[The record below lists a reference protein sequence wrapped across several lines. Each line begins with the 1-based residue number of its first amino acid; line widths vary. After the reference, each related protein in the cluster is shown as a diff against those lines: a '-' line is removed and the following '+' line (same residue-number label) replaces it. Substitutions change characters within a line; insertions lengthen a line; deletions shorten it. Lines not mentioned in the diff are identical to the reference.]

1 MHLPTVLPRSDTSTG
16 SFTVCPT
23 ADLYKERKFC
33 TTNQTGF
40 THRWF
45 HANMQSFSM
54 QLPTNYRGSVPFP
67 EFALFTTL
75 LRRVRLSQSGQW
87 LADTINVAQRGYIMA
102 RDKTFRV
109 RLTQQEFEKLES
121 NAHQRQ
127 ISSAELIRDYIKRLP
142 NLLNSGV
149 SNPVVSRGM
158 SVCPDAH
165 LSTDRARDLQP
176 PEPTI
181 S

>member
-1 MHLPTVLPRSDTSTG
+1 
-16 SFTVCPT
+16 
-23 ADLYKERKFC
+23 
-33 TTNQTGF
+33 
-40 THRWF
+40 
-45 HANMQSFSM
+45 
-54 QLPTNYRGSVPFP
+54 
-67 EFALFTTL
+67 
-75 LRRVRLSQSGQW
+75 
-87 LADTINVAQRGYIMA
+87 MA

-121 NAHQRQ
+121 NAHQRE

-158 SVCPDAH
+158 SVYPDAH
-165 LSTDRARDLQP
+165 LGTGRARDLQP